1 MNQTQFLDAGVQT
14 INQWLQT
21 QGSKLEITAETFARN
36 IQYQAGKLG
45 EVVELTEFSV
55 RMKDASTLQVTARGR
70 RKGKVFVT
78 KFWSIQMRE
87 NKLKNLCSTRIY
99 NQKWQKETKTI
110 HNLKDIVW

>member
-1 MNQTQFLDAGVQT
+1 MNQTQFLVAGVQE
-14 INQWLQT
+14 INQWLRT
-21 QGSKLEITAETFARN
+21 HGSKLELIAETFSQN
-36 IQYQAGKLG
+36 LQYQAGKPG
-45 EVVELTEFSV
+45 EVVELTEFSIRIKNV
-55 RMKDASTLQVTARGR
+55 STLQVTARGL
-70 RKGKVFVT
+70 RKGRVFVT